1 MYYETDDQLLGFYGT
16 KTVDDILG
24 SQASRAKARRATV
37 AKLPTVTEGKSQG
50 ADESTATKPSEYTEY
65 KGNKLKKVFSRRK
78 TVA

>member
-16 KTVDDILG
+16 KTVDDILNSQG
-24 SQASRAKARRATV
+24 SKLPKGRRATV
-37 AKLPTVTEGKSQG
+37 AKLPTVTEGDSRV
-50 ADESTATKPSEYTEY
+50 ADDSTDNKPSEY